1 MPHKLR
7 TAETETMEAWSYG
20 YRFSSFGLIHQILIG
35 NLNIL
40 DHFTVRADKSSLESQ
55 CKKEKTKKTHK
66 MLVNITLA
74 LEI

>member
-40 DHFTVRADKSSLESQ
+40 DHFTVTADKSSLEAQ
-55 CKKEKTKKTHK
+55 CKKTQKTHM